1 MRSSSRHPRLG
12 VAGLSH
18 HLLTQRPLQAT
29 SCHKPSPGGALLAVM
44 QLGARHMV
52 MARTDDEAFEALFI
66 AEYARV
72 AGIANRVLAD
82 AHEAE
87 DVAQEVFID
96 FHRLHSA
103 SADYAPAWLHR
114 AAVHSALNRLRGA
127 KRRQRREISQAAE
140 ENDKTV
146 DPQRQLELN
155 EDRRRV
161 REALGRMAPKPAAV
175 LVLRAS
181 GLSYAEVAKS
191 LGIGIGQVGT
201 LLRRAEETLRKE
213 VTRATSN

>member
-1 MRSSSRHPRLG
+1 M
-12 VAGLSH
+12 VVGL
-18 HLLTQRPLQAT
+18 
-29 SCHKPSPGGALLAVM
+29 
-44 QLGARHMV
+44 
-52 MARTDDEAFEALFI
+52 TDKEAFEALFT

-72 AGIANRVLAD
+72 VRIANRVLAD
-82 AHEAE
+82 PHEAE

-96 FHRLHSA
+96 FHRLHST

-140 ENDKTV
+140 ESDQTL
-146 DPQRQLELN
+146 DPQKQLEVN

-161 REALGRMAPKPAAV
+161 REALGRMAPKPSAV
-175 LVLRAS
+175 LILRAS

-191 LGIGIGQVGT
+191 LGVGIGQVGT

-213 VTRATSN
+213 VTRGTSN